1 MPAIQFGGLASNL
14 DTKGIITALMAAE
27 RLPLIRLQRQ
37 QATVTARGAA
47 WSSLGT
53 SLTDLLAKLQAFTV
67 TGAGNLR
74 TATYADIGKL
84 TATADTSAV
93 TGQYQV
99 RVDQLATASSATS
112 TGTIGTA
119 ITDATATGT
128 LAALPLAGAASAGQ
142 VGIVVDGT
150 ILAVTVGNPTTTSL
164 SSVMAAMASAIQAKI
179 RTTDGAATVTASIV
193 GNKAT
198 FSVSGAAA
206 NHALSFGVASDT
218 SNLLTLA
225 GLSGSSTSTFGLGSP
240 TLTGSTLLGVVRTT
254 SSLDT
259 AGLTG
264 LTSTASGV
272 LTINGSA
279 IAYDSTVDSLAT
291 VLSRINNSAAGV
303 IASVDRVNDR
313 VVFTRKTAGPLAL
326 AIQDTSGTLAAAL
339 KLAPGTTGAQIVGL
353 SSKVTVNGT
362 TTTSDTNR
370 VSTAIAGVTL
380 DLLATNVTAST
391 LTVGVDA
398 VAIQNSLQAI
408 VTSYNALADK
418 LDTLA
423 AHTAG
428 GPTGALESRAN
439 VASLALGLRTS
450 LMAISGSFSGSIRS
464 LADIGVSSGAVG
476 AKVGS
481 TTRLS
486 LDPTKL
492 NNALT
497 VDATTVGRL
506 LNSVQGVL
514 APVVDRLKALTGG
527 TGAVRAGTDG
537 ATAELAMLSSAA
549 ARLQARLDVR
559 QASLERKFAA
569 LEATLARSQVVA
581 GAVAAQVARS

>member
-527 TGAVRAGTDG
+527 DGAVRAGTDG

-559 QASLERKFAA
+559 QAALERKFAA

>member
-84 TATADTSAV
+84 TVTADTSAV

-112 TGTIGTA
+112 TGAIGTA

-150 ILAVTVGNPTTTSL
+150 ILAVTVGDPTTTSL

-279 IAYDSTVDSLAT
+279 IAYDSTVDTLAT

-527 TGAVRAGTDG
+527 DGAVRAGTDG